1 VLVFDTSAVVA
12 LQDRRDRM
20 YDAALAALQ
29 REPGPYVLPAG
40 ILAEVDHMLT
50 TRSPGA
56 MDQLLGSLI
65 DGSLFLDCG
74 DQDPPRVRELMARF
88 RDLHLGYADAAVIAC
103 AERNGGRVLT
113 FDRRDFEVIAREVPI
128 TVVPQ
133 DQS

>member
-20 YDAALAALQ
+20 YAAALDVLQ
-29 REPGPYVLPAG
+29 HEPGPYILPAG
-40 ILAEVDHMLT
+40 ILAEVDSLLT

-74 DQDPPRVRELMARF
+74 DQDPPRVRELMTRF
-88 RDLHLGYADAAVIAC
+88 SDLRLGYADAAVIAC
-103 AERNGGRVLT
+103 AERNGGRILT
-113 FDRRDFEVIAREVPI
+113 FDRAAFDVVARDVPI
-128 TVVPQ
+128 TPVPEGAT
-133 DQS
+133 

>member
-1 VLVFDTSAVVA
+1 MLVFDTSAVVA

-20 YDAALAALQ
+20 YGAALAALQ

-40 ILAEVDHMLT
+40 ILAEVDHVLT

-56 MDQLLGSLI
+56 MDQLLASLI

-74 DQDPPRVRELMARF
+74 DQDPPRARELMARF
-88 RDLHLGYADAAVIAC
+88 SELRLSYADAAVIAC

-113 FDRRDFEVIAREVPI
+113 FDRRDLDVVAREVPI
-128 TVVPQ
+128 TVVPEEAG
-133 DQS
+133 

>member
-1 VLVFDTSAVVA
+1 
-12 LQDRRDRM
+12 M

-40 ILAEVDHMLT
+40 ILAEVDHMLS

-88 RDLHLGYADAAVIAC
+88 RDLRLGYADAAVIAC

-128 TVVPQ
+128 TVVPE

>member
-1 VLVFDTSAVVA
+1 MLVFDTSAVVA

-29 REPGPYVLPAG
+29 GEPGPYVLPAG
-40 ILAEVDHMLT
+40 ILAEVDHILT

-74 DQDPPRVRELMARF
+74 DQDPPRVRELIARF
-88 RDLHLGYADAAVIAC
+88 RDLRLGYADAAVVAC

-113 FDRRDFEVIAREVPI
+113 FDRRDFDVIAREVPI
-128 TVVPQ
+128 TLVPEIP
-133 DQS
+133 S

>member
-1 VLVFDTSAVVA
+1 MFDTSAVVA

-20 YDAALAALQ
+20 YDAALAAVQ
-29 REPGPYVLPAG
+29 QEPGPYVLPAG
-40 ILAEVDHMLT
+40 ILAEVGDILT

-88 RDLHLGYADAAVIAC
+88 RDLRLGYADAAVIAC

-113 FDRRDFEVIAREVPI
+113 FDRRDFEVIARDVPI
-128 TVVPQ
+128 TVVPE
-133 DQS
+133 DAP